1 MWVRRLFVVLV
12 ACAAMQ
18 TMRARG
24 ALPCVGDCNVD
35 GEVTVDEVVRG
46 VNIALGS
53 LAVSECAAADRD
65 GDGAVTIDEIVAAVQ
80 AALNS
85 CAPASPTASSSVPPT
100 GTPSVTTTASASPS
114 ATATERPNRPPSLSL
129 PYWYRAYAGFPVA
142 WSVPVSDPDGDAVV
156 CTATGVPASATWDAA
171 GLRLVWTPEVS
182 DAGAHLVEVRCHDVR
197 SPSAVVEGVVAFTV
211 SLADACIEP
220 QCDPGVGCS
229 RLLAS
234 LEAPCCSEATTAPA
248 EPPSSLPCPAAR
260 AVWLS
265 EDVDGGFQ
273 ILGDC
278 DWKFLRNQAQQAAQ
292 IRFKLRGRCF
302 SLDDRIRVRL
312 RMDTPTRGKDGT
324 QPAVDSEFL
333 VRFSDAGHEEVYSG
347 PIPFDILGP
356 RPYFDLQDAEAN
368 VTVQV
373 RDALNNTASE
383 SLRLR
388 LTFTPIPTPNP

>member
-1 MWVRRLFVVLV
+1 MWVQRVAVVLV
-12 ACAAMQ
+12 AWAAMQ
-18 TMRARG
+18 PWLARAQ
-24 ALPCVGDCNVD
+24 LPCVGDCNGD

-46 VNIALGS
+46 VNIALGG
-53 LAVSECAAADRD
+53 LAVSECVPADRD

-80 AALNS
+80 AALSS
-85 CAPASPTASSSVPPT
+85 CALASPTASGSVPPT
-100 GTPSVTTTASASPS
+100 ATSSVTTTASASPS

-142 WSVPVSDPDGDAVV
+142 WPVPVSDPDGDGVV
-156 CTATGVPASATWDAA
+156 CTATGLPARATWDAA
-171 GLRLVWTPEVS
+171 ELRLVWTPEVS
-182 DAGAHLVEVRCHDVR
+182 DAGAHLVQIRCHDVR
-197 SPSAVVEGVVAFTV
+197 SASATVEGVVAFTV
-211 SLADACIEP
+211 SLADACTEP

-229 RLLAS
+229 RLLAA
-234 LEAPCCSEATTAPA
+234 LDAPCCSEATTAPA
-248 EPPSSLPCPAAR
+248 EPPAVLPCPAAR

-265 EDVDGGFQ
+265 EDVDGGFR

-278 DWKFLRNQAQQAAQ
+278 DWKFLRNQAQQSAQ
-292 IRFKLRGRCF
+292 VRFKLRGRCL

-333 VRFSDAGHEEVYSG
+333 VRFFDAGNDEVYSG
-347 PIPFDILGP
+347 PVPFDILGP

-373 RDALNNTASE
+373 RDALNNSANE

-388 LTFTPIPTPNP
+388 LTFTPIPTPGT